1 MEFDYPNSAQCY
13 NMMID
18 KNLLDVK
25 LIYDIIVIYYFF
37 VVILSHRTV
46 KTNLKNLLI
55 SFGRQLEKSPDTESQ
70 EEKTQAVMYAFGVG
84 LNTLGTLIYI
94 MFGFYIKTWLI
105 LSVHPSFT
113 NIISIF
119 DSYDTFKY
127 YDNLSYY
134 KNYVLLGTI
143 VYSIISNLYDKSFVK
158 KNWIIRI
165 LSILKDISIG
175 LIIFT
180 HDSKI
185 QELIK
190 YSFNL
195 TIKFEIISYL
205 IMILMI

>member
-1 MEFDYPNSAQCY
+1 MEFDYPDSAQCY
-13 NMMID
+13 DMILD

-46 KTNLKNLLI
+46 KTNLKNLI
-55 SFGRQLEKSPDTESQ
+55 ITFGRQLDKSPETESQ
-70 EEKTQAVMYAFGVG
+70 EEKTQAVVYAFGVG

-113 NIISIF
+113 NIITIF
-119 DSYDTFKY
+119 DRLTLDHNE
-127 YDNLSYY
+127 NLSYY
-134 KNYVLLGTI
+134 NNYILLGTI
-143 VYSIISNLYDKSFVK
+143 VYSIVSNLYDKSFVK

-165 LSILKDISIG
+165 LSILKDMSVG

-180 HDSKI
+180 YDTKI
-185 QELIK
+185 TELIK